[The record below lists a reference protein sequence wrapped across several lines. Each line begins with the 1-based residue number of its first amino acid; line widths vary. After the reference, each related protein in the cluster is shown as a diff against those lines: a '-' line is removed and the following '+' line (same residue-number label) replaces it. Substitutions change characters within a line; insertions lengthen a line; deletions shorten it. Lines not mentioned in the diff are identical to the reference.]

1 MNEMKLN
8 NDNYYSQKA
17 NQAYFS
23 VSQVKDFLK
32 CEAYAMAKLE
42 GEWVEPPSTAMLIGS
57 YVDSYFEGT
66 LEDFIENHPDM
77 FVEKKCLNPKFIS
90 VMEEHPEYFTKALD
104 VKAKYKETI
113 STPEKFLYSKK
124 LNSKYQ
130 IAEKAI
136 EKVTNDELFMN
147 CMSGEKQVIMTG
159 ELFGAKWKIKMD
171 SYIPHEAIVDLKVV
185 QKLRDVSYKNGWK
198 QSFIE
203 KWGYDLQLGIYQE
216 IVRQNTGETLPCIIA
231 AVDKQDYPDL
241 DCILIPDDQ
250 LKFHRDN
257 LRWKMQ
263 RIIDVKNYNEKPKRC
278 GVCDYC
284 RATKKLEKLIFPDD
298 LIVFN

>member
-1 MNEMKLN
+1 MKLTN
-8 NDNYYSQKA
+8 KNYYSQKA

-32 CEAYAMAKLE
+32 CEAYAMAKIN
-42 GEWVEPPSTAMLIGS
+42 GEWVEPPTPPMLIGS

-66 LEDFIENHPDM
+66 LEEFKVQHPDIFKKDGSLKSDFI
-77 FVEKKCLNPKFIS
+77 K
-90 VMEEHPEYFTKALD
+90 
-104 VKAKYKETI
+104 
-113 STPEKFLYSKK
+113 
-124 LNSKYQ
+124 
-130 IAEKAI
+130 AEKIIARV
-136 EKVTNDELFMN
+136 EREELFMN

-159 ELFGAKWKIKMD
+159 ELFDAKWKIKMD
-171 SYIPHEAIVDLKVV
+171 SYIPYEAIVDLKVV
-185 QKLRDVSYKNGWK
+185 QKVRDISYKNGWK

-241 DCILIPDDQ
+241 DCILIPDEQ
-250 LKFHRDN
+250 LEFQRRE

-263 RIIDVKNYNEKPKRC
+263 RIIDVKNFNEEPKRC
-278 GVCDYC
+278 GHCDYC
-284 RATKKLEKLIFPDD
+284 RATKKLEKLILPDD
-298 LIVFN
+298 LIVFNPS

>member
-1 MNEMKLN
+1 MNSKLQFN
-8 NDNYYSQKA
+8 LTNDNYYSTEA

-66 LEDFIENHPDM
+66 LEDFKAHTPEI
-77 FVEKKCLNPKFIS
+77 FKKDGSLKS
-90 VMEEHPEYFTKALD
+90 DY
-104 VKAKYKETI
+104 VKA
-113 STPEKFLYSKK
+113 EK
-124 LNSKYQ
+124 
-130 IAEKAI
+130 II

-147 CMSGEKQVIMTG
+147 CMSGEKQVIMIG

-171 SYIPHEAIVDLKVV
+171 SYIEHEAIVDLKVV

-216 IVRQNTGETLPCIIA
+216 VVRQNTGETLPCIIA

-241 DCILIPDDQ
+241 DCILIPDEQ
-250 LKFHRDN
+250 LEFQRN
-257 LRWKMQ
+257 ELRWKMQ
-263 RIIDVKNYNEKPKRC
+263 RIIDVKNYNEEPRRC

-284 RATKKLEKLIFPDD
+284 RATKKLTGLILPDN
-298 LIVFN
+298 LIV

>member
-1 MNEMKLN
+1 MKLTN
-8 NDNYYSQKA
+8 KNYYSQKA
-17 NQAYFS
+17 NQVYFS

-32 CEAYAMAKLE
+32 CEACAMAKIE
-42 GEWVEPPSTAMLIGS
+42 GEWSEPPSTAMLIGS

-66 LEDFIENHPDM
+66 LEDLKARTPEIFKKDGTLKSDYVKAEKIM
-77 FVEKKCLNPKFIS
+77 QRVEK
-90 VMEEHPEYFTKALD
+90 E
-104 VKAKYKETI
+104 
-113 STPEKFLYSKK
+113 
-124 LNSKYQ
+124 
-130 IAEKAI
+130 
-136 EKVTNDELFMN
+136 ELFMN

-159 ELFGAKWKIKMD
+159 ELFGANWKIKMD
-171 SYIPHEAIVDLKVV
+171 SFIPHEAIVDLKVV

-216 IVRQNTGETLPCIIA
+216 IVRQNTGEMLPCIIA

-241 DCILIPDDQ
+241 DCILIPDEQ
-250 LKFHRDN
+250 LEFQRRE

-298 LIVFN
+298 LIVFNAS

>member
-1 MNEMKLN
+1 MKLN

-32 CEAYAMAKLE
+32 CEAYAMAKIN
-42 GEWVEPPSTAMLIGS
+42 GEWVEPPTTPMLIGS

-66 LEDFIENHPDM
+66 LEDFKARTPEIFKKDRSLKSDYIKAENIIQR
-77 FVEKKCLNPKFIS
+77 VEK
-90 VMEEHPEYFTKALD
+90 E
-104 VKAKYKETI
+104 
-113 STPEKFLYSKK
+113 
-124 LNSKYQ
+124 
-130 IAEKAI
+130 
-136 EKVTNDELFMN
+136 ELFMK
-147 CMSGEKQVIMTG
+147 CMSGKKQVIMTG

-231 AVDKQDYPDL
+231 AVDKQEYPDL
-241 DCILIPDDQ
+241 DCILIPDEQ
-250 LKFHRDN
+250 LEFQRRE

-263 RIIDVKNYNEKPKRC
+263 RIIDVKNFNEEPKRC
-278 GVCDYC
+278 GHCDYC
-284 RATKKLEKLIFPDD
+284 RATKKLEKLILPDD

>member
-1 MNEMKLN
+1 MKLN

-42 GEWVEPPSTAMLIGS
+42 GRWVEPPSTAMLIGS

-66 LEDFIENHPDM
+66 LEDFKARTPEI
-77 FVEKKCLNPKFIS
+77 FKKDGTLKS
-90 VMEEHPEYFTKALD
+90 DY
-104 VKAKYKETI
+104 VKA
-113 STPEKFLYSKK
+113 EK
-124 LNSKYQ
+124 
-130 IAEKAI
+130 II
-136 EKVTNDELFMN
+136 EKVTNDELFMS
-147 CMSGEKQVIMTG
+147 CMSGQKQVIMTG
-159 ELFGAKWKIKMD
+159 ELFGAQWKIKMD
-171 SYIPHEAIVDLKVV
+171 SYIPHETIVDLKVV
-185 QKLRDVSYKNGWK
+185 QKLRDVSYKKGWR

-216 IVRQNTGETLPCIIA
+216 IVRQNTGELLDCIIA

-241 DCILIPDDQ
+241 DCILIPNDQ
-250 LKFHRDN
+250 LEFQRN
-257 LRWKMQ
+257 ELEWKMQ
-263 RIIDVKNYNEKPKRC
+263 HIIDVKNYNVEPKRC

-284 RATKKLEKLIFPDD
+284 RATKKLEKLIFPDE
-298 LIVFN
+298 LIIFN

>member
-1 MNEMKLN
+1 MKLN

-66 LEDFIENHPDM
+66 LEDFKTRTPEIFKKDGSLKSDYVKAENIIQR
-77 FVEKKCLNPKFIS
+77 VEK
-90 VMEEHPEYFTKALD
+90 
-104 VKAKYKETI
+104 
-113 STPEKFLYSKK
+113 
-124 LNSKYQ
+124 
-130 IAEKAI
+130 
-136 EKVTNDELFMN
+136 DELFMN

-203 KWGYDLQLGIYQE
+203 KWSYDLQLGIYQE

-250 LKFHRDN
+250 LKFQRDE

>member
-1 MNEMKLN
+1 MKLN

-66 LEDFIENHPDM
+66 LEDFKARTPELFKKDGSLKSDYVKAENIIQR
-77 FVEKKCLNPKFIS
+77 VEK
-90 VMEEHPEYFTKALD
+90 E
-104 VKAKYKETI
+104 
-113 STPEKFLYSKK
+113 
-124 LNSKYQ
+124 
-130 IAEKAI
+130 
-136 EKVTNDELFMN
+136 ELFMN
-147 CMSGEKQVIMTG
+147 CMSG
-159 ELFGAKWKIKMD
+159 WKIKMD

-216 IVRQNTGETLPCIIA
+216 IVRQNTGEMLPCIIA
-231 AVDKQDYPDL
+231 AVDKQDYPDI

-278 GVCDYC
+278 GHCDYC

>member
-1 MNEMKLN
+1 MKLN

-32 CEAYAMAKLE
+32 CEAYAMAKIN
-42 GEWVEPPSTAMLIGS
+42 GEWVEPPPTPMLIGS
-57 YVDSYFEGT
+57 YIDSYFEGT
-66 LEDFIENHPDM
+66 LDDFKARTPEIFKKDGSLKSDYVKAENIIKR
-77 FVEKKCLNPKFIS
+77 VEK
-90 VMEEHPEYFTKALD
+90 E
-104 VKAKYKETI
+104 
-113 STPEKFLYSKK
+113 
-124 LNSKYQ
+124 
-130 IAEKAI
+130 
-136 EKVTNDELFMN
+136 ELFMN

-159 ELFGAKWKIKMD
+159 KLFGANWKIKMD
-171 SYIPHEAIVDLKVV
+171 SFIPHEAIVDLKVV
-185 QKLRDVSYKNGWK
+185 QKVRDISYKQGWK

-216 IVRQNTGETLPCIIA
+216 IVRQNTGEMLPCIIA

-241 DCILIPDDQ
+241 DCILIPDEQ
-250 LKFHRDN
+250 LEFQRN
-257 LRWKMQ
+257 QLRWKMQ
-263 RIIDVKNYNEKPKRC
+263 RIIDVKNFTAEPSRC

-298 LIVFN
+298 LIVFS

>member
-1 MNEMKLN
+1 MKLN

-66 LEDFIENHPDM
+66 LEDFKARTPEIFKKDGSLKSDYVKAENIIQR
-77 FVEKKCLNPKFIS
+77 VEK
-90 VMEEHPEYFTKALD
+90 
-104 VKAKYKETI
+104 
-113 STPEKFLYSKK
+113 
-124 LNSKYQ
+124 
-130 IAEKAI
+130 
-136 EKVTNDELFMN
+136 DELFMN

-171 SYIPHEAIVDLKVV
+171 SYISHEAIVDLKVV

-250 LKFHRDN
+250 LKFQCDQ
-257 LRWKMQ
+257 LQWKMQ
-263 RIIDVKNYNEKPKRC
+263 RIIDVKNYNEEPKRC
-278 GVCDYC
+278 GHCDYC
-284 RATKKLEKLIFPDD
+284 RATKKLDKLIFPDE

>member
-1 MNEMKLN
+1 MKEMKLN

-32 CEAYAMAKLE
+32 CEAYAMAKIE
-42 GEWVEPPSTAMLIGS
+42 GEWMEPPSTSMLIGS

-66 LEDFIENHPDM
+66 LEDFKARTPEIFKKDGSLKSDYIKAENIIQR
-77 FVEKKCLNPKFIS
+77 VEK
-90 VMEEHPEYFTKALD
+90 E
-104 VKAKYKETI
+104 
-113 STPEKFLYSKK
+113 
-124 LNSKYQ
+124 
-130 IAEKAI
+130 
-136 EKVTNDELFMN
+136 ELFMK

-159 ELFGAKWKIKMD
+159 EFLGAKWKIKMD

-185 QKLRDVSYKNGWK
+185 QKVRDISYKNGWK

-241 DCILIPDDQ
+241 DCILIPDEQ
-250 LKFHRDN
+250 LEFQRN
-257 LRWKMQ
+257 QLRWKMQ

-284 RATKKLEKLIFPDD
+284 RATKKLEKLILPDE